1 MRGAGR
7 FGRRGAVLAVLA
19 ASCWSGMA
27 LAGPAPE
34 VSPGRYQFTAALA
47 FAYGF
52 DAPSHIL
59 QGGQTHFGPNG
70 EVDVDACRQ
79 PKPGQAACFARVR
92 VDAAARATRPVGA
105 HGPAPLDPPPIGDN
119 GAYSPAYLQ
128 SAYNAPSA
136 TNGAGQTVAIVDA
149 FDDPHVESDLAIY
162 RAHYGLPPCTTANGC
177 FRRVDQTGGSSHP
190 FAEPGWGVEIS
201 LDVDMVSAICPKCH
215 ILLVEAQDPT
225 FESFAV
231 AENEAVQLGATIV
244 SNSWGGAEDP
254 SDAELDQAFHYPG
267 VALTVA
273 SGDFGFGFG
282 PSYPATSPNV
292 ISVGGTTLQQATAT
306 GTRDATE
313 TAWEFATSGCSLY
326 EPKQSWQR
334 DACPTRASADVSAVA
349 DPNTPVWIYDTF
361 TYGELPTW
369 VQIGGT
375 SVAAPIVAAMIAL
388 AGGPSSAGYAP
399 EVAPYAHPGAFNDVT
414 SGSTADCGD
423 FLCQAGPGYD
433 GPTGLGTP
441 DGTAGFLAAGPG
453 APESLK
459 AGGRDGAVVLS
470 WHPPAVNGGADVT
483 QYRIYR
489 SDHGATPIGGTGGP
503 TATFSFDDTGLT
515 NGQAYTYHV
524 RAVTAVGEGP
534 AASVSR
540 APRPLDHLTLNPAGG
555 SIAAG
560 GMQDFRV
567 EGFAAGNTDLGD
579 ETAAALFSI
588 EADGN
593 CTGSSCGT
601 TVAHD
606 FNVTAVVAGVSGSTV
621 LHVLPGPLAEIKVSP
636 AKATMPRHATRT
648 FAARGYDQYGNLIGD
663 ETPNVVFA
671 IGPNGSCSGAS
682 CTAQAAGVHHVSATI
697 PATAVAPGWD
707 GHSCAATSIGAECW
721 GSNPFG
727 QVGTGGFEDADLPTP
742 VAGLGHVTSI
752 AAGPGDTCAAAGTVS
767 CWGFDAY
774 GSLGNAGSRSSALPL
789 GVPGITGASL
799 VSTNLSTCAIA
810 LGGAL
815 KCWGLNY
822 FGQVGDGTTTDRWT
836 PAAVSGLG
844 SGVTD
849 VSVGYLHACAVAAAG
864 GAKCWG
870 NNWDGELGNG
880 TFGSGDCAC
889 LFETP
894 GDVFG
899 LTSGV
904 KAISAGLE
912 HTCALTTGGAVKCW
926 GDNQYGEL
934 GNGTTDTS
942 ALPVDVQG
950 LSSGVTQL
958 AAGVDFTCVVTTA
971 GGVKCWGHG
980 PLDESGQGSP
990 VTTPADV
997 AGLDHGVASVSVG
1010 SDIACAVLTAG
1021 DVACWQAGATSD
1033 AQPVTEPMA
1042 ASTGAVLRV
1051 GNCVVPKVTG
1061 KALGAAKRA
1070 LGKAHCGVGKVRRAY
1085 STRVAAG
1092 RVLSQSPR
1100 HGRRLVFGARVSLVV
1115 SRGPRA

>member
-1 MRGAGR
+1 MRAAGR
-7 FGRRGAVLAVLA
+7 FGRRAAVLAVLA
-19 ASCWSGMA
+19 ASGWSGTA
-27 LAGPAPE
+27 LAGPPPQ
-34 VSPGRYQFTAALA
+34 VPPGSYQFNAALA

-52 DAPSHIL
+52 GAPSHIL
-59 QGGQTHFGPNG
+59 QGGQTHFGSSG
-70 EVDVDACRQ
+70 EIDVDACRQ
-79 PKPGQAACFARVR
+79 PRPGQAACFARVR
-92 VDAAARATRPVGA
+92 VDAASRATRPAGTR
-105 HGPAPLDPPPIGDN
+105 GPAPLDPPPIGDN

-149 FDDPHVESDLAIY
+149 YDDPHVESDLAIY

-177 FRRVDQTGGSSHP
+177 FRRVDQTGGSTHP
-190 FAEPGWGVEIS
+190 TAEPGWGVEIS

-225 FESFAV
+225 LESFAV

-244 SNSWGGAEDP
+244 SNSWGGGEDP
-254 SDAELDQAFHYPG
+254 SDTELDSAFHYPG

-273 SGDFGFGFG
+273 SGDFGFGIG

-292 ISVGGTTLQQATAT
+292 ISVGGTALQQATAT

-326 EPKQSWQR
+326 EPKQSWQQ

-349 DPNTPVWIYDTF
+349 DPNTPVWVYDTF

-369 VQIGGT
+369 IQLGGT
-375 SVAAPIVAAMIAL
+375 SVASPIVAAMIAL
-388 AGGPSSAGYAP
+388 AGGHPSPFLYTP
-399 EVAPYAHPGAFNDVT
+399 QVTPYAHPGAFNDVT
-414 SGSTADCGD
+414 SGSTADCGNL
-423 FLCQAGPGYD
+423 LCEAGPGYD

-441 DGTAGFLAAGPG
+441 NGTAGFLPVAPGVPRRLTAG
-453 APESLK
+453 A
-459 AGGRDGAVVLS
+459 RDGAVVLS
-470 WHPPAVNGGADVT
+470 WQPPAVNGGAGIGA
-483 QYRIYR
+483 YRVYR
-489 SDHGATPIGGTGGP
+489 SDHGATPIADLPAGTL
-503 TATFSFDDTGLT
+503 SFDDTGLT
-515 NGQAYTYHV
+515 NGATYTYHV
-524 RAVTAVGEGP
+524 TVGTVAGEGP
-534 AASVSR
+534 AASVSGT
-540 APRPLDHLTLNPAGG
+540 PRPLDHLTLSPAGG

-560 GMQDFRV
+560 GMQDFHV
-567 EGFAAGNTDLGD
+567 EGFAADNTDLGD
-579 ETAAALFSI
+579 ETPVAQFSI
-588 EADGN
+588 EADGT
-593 CTGSSCGT
+593 CADASCGS

-606 FNVTAVVAGVSGSTV
+606 YNVTAVVAGVSGTTV
-621 LHVLPGPLAEIKVSP
+621 LHVLPGPLAAIKVSP
-636 AKATMPRHATRT
+636 AKATMPRHSTRT
-648 FAARGYDQYGNLIGD
+648 FAARGYDQYDNLIGD
-663 ETPNVVFA
+663 ETPNVVFTIA
-671 IGPNGSCSGAS
+671 PNGSCSAGS
-682 CTAQAAGVHHVSATI
+682 CTAQAAGVHRVSAAI
-697 PATAVAPGWD
+697 PATSIAPGWD
-707 GHSCAATSIGAECW
+707 GHSCATTSIGAECW
-721 GSNPFG
+721 GTNLWG

-774 GSLGNAGSRSSALPL
+774 GSLGNAESRSSAFPL
-789 GVPGITGASL
+789 GVPGLAGVSR
-799 VSTNLSTCAIA
+799 VSTNLSTCALA

-822 FGQVGDGTTTDRWT
+822 YGQVGDGTTTNRWT

-849 VSVGYLHACAVAAAG
+849 VSVGYLHACAVTAAG

-894 GDVFG
+894 GDVSG
-899 LTSGV
+899 LTHGV
-904 KAISAGLE
+904 RAVAAGLE
-912 HTCALTTGGAVKCW
+912 HTCALTTGGGVKCW

-958 AAGVDFTCVVTTA
+958 SAGVDFTCAVTTE

-980 PLDESGQGSP
+980 PMDDSGEGSP
-990 VTTPADV
+990 VTTPEDV

-1010 SDIACAVLTAG
+1010 SDTACAVLTDG
-1021 DVACWQAGATSD
+1021 GVVCWQAGTTSD
-1033 AQPVTEPMA
+1033 AQPVLEPMTT
-1042 ASTGAVLRV
+1042 STAAVLGV

-1085 STRVAAG
+1085 STRVRAG

-1100 HGRRLVFGARVSLVV
+1100 HGRRLVFGAKVSLVV
-1115 SRGPRA
+1115 SRGPRT